1 MYRVC
6 SCVVQFSRDPAEARA
21 EMDEDV
27 FPPSLYR
34 EILDDKKRHPRRLSS
49 KNPRVWL
56 NKVPS
61 PTRSSPLASA
71 GHAVCHLAGDP
82 RGSGLRAG
90 IVRRLGVQHIL
101 AERRADFCRRDRRNG
116 CLTQQE
122 PRIQQQTTSPNPGA
136 GLSLPRSRRHRA
148 ALSPRV
154 VSPPGR
160 RSGRFC
166 GRGPLRPLTFP
177 RNVLPHS
184 HGLQRR
190 RSQNP

>member
-6 SCVVQFSRDPAEARA
+6 SCVVQFSRDPAEGRA

-56 NKVPS
+56 NKAPS

-90 IVRRLGVQHIL
+90 IVRRLRVQHIL
-101 AERRADFCRRDRRNG
+101 AAGGLTSAVAIGETGAWRNKSQGSSNKLLVRTQAPAYRYPVPGVTAPLSHQALCRR
-116 CLTQQE
+116 
-122 PRIQQQTTSPNPGA
+122 PGDAA
-136 GLSLPRSRRHRA
+136 GGSAVGAH
-148 ALSPRV
+148 
-154 VSPPGR
+154 
-160 RSGRFC
+160 C
-166 GRGPLRPLTFP
+166 GP
-177 RNVLPHS
+177 
-184 HGLQRR
+184 
-190 RSQNP
+190 

>member
-27 FPPSLYR
+27 FPPSPYR
-34 EILDDKKRHPRRLSS
+34 EILDDKKDDKKRHPRRLSS

-61 PTRSSPLASA
+61 PTRWSPLASA

-90 IVRRLGVQHIL
+90 RVRRLRVQHIL
-101 AERRADFCRRDRRNG
+101 AAG
-116 CLTQQE
+116 GLTSAVAIRE
-122 PRIQQQTTSPNPGA
+122 TVA
-136 GLSLPRSRRHRA
+136 
-148 ALSPRV
+148 
-154 VSPPGR
+154 
-160 RSGRFC
+160 
-166 GRGPLRPLTFP
+166 
-177 RNVLPHS
+177 
-184 HGLQRR
+184 
-190 RSQNP
+190 